1 MLGNTYAGQDCSIAR
16 ALEVLGERWTLLVL
30 RDALYGVRRFSDFA
44 EHLDIPRAVLTDRLR
59 KLVTHGL
66 LTRTTAGGDG
76 GGAVSYELTEAG
88 RATWPVVH
96 ALARWGEA
104 WAPGPAGRA
113 PRLFCHGRCG
123 TRLDPAGW
131 CPACKV
137 TPEVADVITSKQV
150 LPSAP
155 RRTDRVAE
163 VLAGQQ
169 PHRMLAPI

>member
-1 MLGNTYAGQDCSIAR
+1 MLGNTYAGQDCTIAR

-66 LTRTTAGGDG
+66 LTRATADG
-76 GGAVSYELTEAG
+76 EGSGVSYELTEAG

-104 WAPGPAGRA
+104 WVPAPAGRA
-113 PRLFCHGRCG
+113 PRVFCHARCE

-131 CPACKV
+131 CPVCEV
-137 TPEVADVITSKQV
+137 TPEVADVTTSKRV

-163 VLAGQQ
+163 VLAARQ
-169 PHRMLAPI
+169 PHRMLSPI

>member
-1 MLGNTYAGQDCSIAR
+1 MLGNTYTGQDCAIAR

-44 EHLDIPRAVLTDRLR
+44 EHLDIPRAVLADRLR

-66 LTRTTAGGDG
+66 LTRTAAGREG
-76 GGAVSYELTEAG
+76 GGVSYELTEAG

-104 WAPGPAGRA
+104 WVPGAAGRP
-113 PRLFCHGRCG
+113 PRLFGHARCG
-123 TRLDPAGW
+123 TRLDPACW
-131 CPACKV
+131 CPACEV
-137 TPEVADVITSKQV
+137 TPEVADVVTSKPV

-163 VLAGQQ
+163 VLATQQ
-169 PHRMLAPI
+169 PHRMLSPI